1 MSGAS
6 SATPPPQGTFP
17 VSTAPMS
24 KLDAAT
30 LLAKPQGPRRPR
42 ELIGTG
48 HLKRFSLGGLCSID
62 VGIDEAGICP

>member
-1 MSGAS
+1 
-6 SATPPPQGTFP
+6 
-17 VSTAPMS
+17 MS

-48 HLKRFSLGGLCSID
+48 HLKRFRLGGLCSID